1 MSPTTCTPLL
11 NVRDGE
17 ASIAFYKDAL
27 GFSVINEFADDD
39 DMHWATLENGSIRLM
54 INQRQ
59 KSASPERIERETFQ
73 GVVFYFEMDSVHR
86 FYRKMRERGFL
97 VTEPEAMPYG
107 VDECYLRDP
116 DGYELA
122 FISPTDLARN
132 SAVED

>member
-1 MSPTTCTPLL
+1 MNPTTCTPLL

-39 DMHWATLENGSIRLM
+39 DMHWATLENGSIKLM

-59 KSASPERIERETFQ
+59 KSASPTRIERETFQ
-73 GVVFYFEMDSVHR
+73 GVVFYFEVESAHR
-86 FYRKMRERGFL
+86 FYRSMHSRGFP

-132 SAVED
+132 STVEG

>member
-1 MSPTTCTPLL
+1 MTPTICTPLL

-17 ASIAFYKDAL
+17 KSIAFYKEAL
-27 GFSVINEFADDD
+27 GFSVISEFADED
-39 DMHWATLENGSIRLM
+39 DMHWATLENGSMKLM

-59 KSASPERIERETFQ
+59 KSASPGRIERETFQ
-73 GVVFYFEMDSVHR
+73 GVVFYFEVESVHR
-86 FYRKMRERGFL
+86 FHQDMRARGFL
-97 VTEPEAMPYG
+97 VSEPDAMPYG

-132 SAVED
+132 STVEN